1 MFFFIHTD
9 LNNMNSSYC
18 SFISREVFMQK
29 LEKQF
34 HIHCVESDVGRYVI
48 LPGET
53 RAECPALKPMQS
65 RDRTENGQAW

>member
-34 HIHCVESDVGRYVI
+34 HIHSVESDVVSAVMSFYRGRRGLNVR
-48 LPGET
+48 L
-53 RAECPALKPMQS
+53 
-65 RDRTENGQAW
+65 